1 MIQFA
6 LNFRKTYIKYV
17 RGGSGKG
24 KYPHKKISPGASPV
38 RPQHRWRPW
47 PARQRTPGPSCCWS
61 KTSGR
66 GSLTGSAE
74 GHTSPAACPCEHQ
87 PGRNV
92 KTEKSDWFKCS
103 GISRDRPPL
112 LSIPLYFSAVPFTFH
127 DNPLLSIPLFS
138 SQHSPSRSM
147 IIPFFPYHSFLLS
160 IPLHVPW

>member
-1 MIQFA
+1 MYKMLCVKMIQFA

-66 GSLTGSAE
+66 GSPTGSAE

-87 PGRNV
+87 PGR
-92 KTEKSDWFKCS
+92 KTEKSDWFKRS

-112 LSIPLYFSAVPFTFH
+112 LSIPLFT
-127 DNPLLSIPLFS
+127 
-138 SQHSPSRSM
+138 SQQSPSRSM
-147 IIPFFPYHSFLLS
+147 IIPFFPYHSFLLN